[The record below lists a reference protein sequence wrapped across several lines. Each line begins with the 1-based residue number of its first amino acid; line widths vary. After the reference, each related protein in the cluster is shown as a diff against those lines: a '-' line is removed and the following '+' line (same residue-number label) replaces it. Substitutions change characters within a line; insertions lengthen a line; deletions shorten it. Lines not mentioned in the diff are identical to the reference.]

1 MSSHSNRLQELLD
14 SLSLN
19 PRSFALELGMD
30 QATTIYNI
38 FNRDTK
44 ISKKLLDKICTRFTQ
59 VNREWLMTGHGS
71 MYLGS
76 TALED
81 DLTVTA
87 KQVLDKLL
95 PLMPDLDLVK
105 NSMDTLRA
113 FMKDYQNLKEYSL
126 HFKKQW
132 EQAIKDTAKYH
143 SKIEKL
149 QEDLTNIKDDIKTI
163 TMMRG
168 FEIIKNEEK
177 KKPESNGSND

>member
-30 QATTIYNI
+30 RATTIYNI
-38 FNRDTK
+38 FNRDAK

-87 KQVLDKLL
+87 KQVLEVLNPKIDQL
-95 PLMPDLDLVK
+95 
-105 NSMDTLRA
+105 
-113 FMKDYQNLKEYSL
+113 LKEMEVVKARVL
-126 HFKKQW
+126 GLELQGAHK
-132 EQAIKDTAKYH
+132 AIT
-143 SKIEKL
+143 
-149 QEDLTNIKDDIKTI
+149 
-163 TMMRG
+163 
-168 FEIIKNEEK
+168 K
-177 KKPESNGSND
+177 KKTNGV

>member
-1 MSSHSNRLQELLD
+1 MVVSQSRSSRLQELLD

-30 QATTIYNI
+30 RATTIYNI
-38 FNRDTK
+38 FNRDAK

-87 KQVLDKLL
+87 KQVLEVLNPKIDQL
-95 PLMPDLDLVK
+95 
-105 NSMDTLRA
+105 
-113 FMKDYQNLKEYSL
+113 LKEMEVVKARVL
-126 HFKKQW
+126 GLELQGAHK
-132 EQAIKDTAKYH
+132 AIT
-143 SKIEKL
+143 
-149 QEDLTNIKDDIKTI
+149 
-163 TMMRG
+163 
-168 FEIIKNEEK
+168 K
-177 KKPESNGSND
+177 KKTNGV

>member
-1 MSSHSNRLQELLD
+1 MSPHSKRLQELLD

-30 QATTIYNI
+30 RATTIYNI
-38 FNRDTK
+38 FNRDAK

-87 KQVLDKLL
+87 KQVLEILNPKIDQL
-95 PLMPDLDLVK
+95 
-105 NSMDTLRA
+105 
-113 FMKDYQNLKEYSL
+113 LKEMEVVKARVL
-126 HFKKQW
+126 GL
-132 EQAIKDTAKYH
+132 E
-143 SKIEKL
+143 L
-149 QEDLTNIKDDIKTI
+149 QGAHKAI
-163 TMMRG
+163 TM
-168 FEIIKNEEK
+168 K
-177 KKPESNGSND
+177 KTNGV

>member
-30 QATTIYNI
+30 RATTIYNI
-38 FNRDTK
+38 FNRDAK

-81 DLTVTA
+81 ELTVTA
-87 KQVLDKLL
+87 KQVLEVLNPKIDQLIKEIEV
-95 PLMPDLDLVK
+95 VK
-105 NSMDTLRA
+105 ARVLGLELQGA
-113 FMKDYQNLKEYSL
+113 HK
-126 HFKKQW
+126 
-132 EQAIKDTAKYH
+132 AIT
-143 SKIEKL
+143 
-149 QEDLTNIKDDIKTI
+149 
-163 TMMRG
+163 
-168 FEIIKNEEK
+168 K
-177 KKPESNGSND
+177 KKKNGV

>member
-44 ISKKLLDKICTRFTQ
+44 ISKKLLDKICARFTQ

-87 KQVLDKLL
+87 KQVLEVLNPKIDQL
-95 PLMPDLDLVK
+95 
-105 NSMDTLRA
+105 
-113 FMKDYQNLKEYSL
+113 LKEMEVIKARVLGLEL
-126 HFKKQW
+126 HG
-132 EQAIKDTAKYH
+132 AH
-143 SKIEKL
+143 
-149 QEDLTNIKDDIKTI
+149 KTI
-163 TMMRG
+163 T
-168 FEIIKNEEK
+168 K
-177 KKPESNGSND
+177 KKTNGV